1 MKFPPSLRRLLSSV
15 SRARSSRSVGQAGAA
30 LGAATGQ
37 DLAAVGGSHSLAE
50 AVDLGA
56 MQLLGLIGTF
66 RCHVETPPVSIPA
79 VLAGGTYSTPPLS
92 GRRSKHSSR
101 VTATHTI
108 VYRLFHIVSIKTCI
122 FLKKTMFLRDLYAG
136 FKILWQSQ
144 NFNQYV
150 VLHLFPPADIF
161 LEFPLLYLE

>member
-1 MKFPPSLRRLLSSV
+1 
-15 SRARSSRSVGQAGAA
+15 VGQAGAA

-108 VYRLFHIVSIKTCI
+108 VYRHFHILSIKTSI
-122 FLKKTMFLRDLYAG
+122 SPKKTVFFCDLRAG
-136 FKILWQSQ
+136 FKMLCRYQS
-144 NFNQYV
+144 FNLYV
-150 VLHLFPPADIF
+150 VLRAGARRDIF